1 MSEDLV
7 IRLRWQAEACLNN
20 GSPLYA
26 HLCACLADD
35 VEARGPSAGLLR
47 PAAGHAFPSLGL
59 LAAVHRLALKGE
71 APDVARH
78 YPSTGGD
85 GDHTRAWQAV
95 RAVLADRADALHGAA
110 LETPQ
115 TNEVGR
121 SASLVGGFLTVA
133 AEHHK
138 PLRVLEVGA
147 SAGLNL
153 RFDGYRY
160 EQRRSGCG
168 PVESPLV
175 MRDLW
180 PDAIPPFD
188 APLEVIDRR
197 GCDLR
202 PIDPTSDDGQ
212 LTLLGAVWPDQLD
225 RIARLRTA
233 LEVAARFPVDI
244 DRADVA
250 EWLVARLAAPTPGV
264 ATVVFHSL
272 VWPFLPDETRDAF
285 MTTLARAGS
294 IASTKSPFAWLR
306 LEPVMESAPD
316 QLGELRLTT
325 WPAGDERLLARC
337 TFHYGPVRWL

>member
-1 MSEDLV
+1 MTEDFV
-7 IRLRWQAEACLNN
+7 ARLRWQAEACLNN

-35 VEARGPSAGLLR
+35 VEADGPSARLLR
-47 PAAGHAFPSLGL
+47 PAAGQAFPSLGL
-59 LAAVHRLALKGE
+59 LAAVHRLALDGQ

-85 GDHTRAWQAV
+85 GDPGRAWQAV
-95 RAVLADRADALHGAA
+95 RAVLVDRADALHGAA

-133 AEHHK
+133 AENRQ

-153 RFDGYRY
+153 RFDRYRY
-160 EQRRSGCG
+160 EQGRSGYG

-197 GCDLR
+197 GCDLS
-202 PIDPTSDDGQ
+202 PIDPTSVDGQ
-212 LTLLGAVWPDQLD
+212 LTLLGAVWPDQVD
-225 RIARLRTA
+225 RIARLRIA
-233 LEVAARFPVDI
+233 LEMAAGFPVDI

-250 EWLVARLAAPTPGV
+250 EWLAAQLVAPTSGV

-272 VWPFLPDETRDAF
+272 VWPHLPEDTRDAF
-285 MTTLARAGS
+285 MTTLARSGS
-294 IASTKSPFAWLR
+294 VASTESPIAWLR
-306 LEPVMESAPD
+306 LEPVMGGTPD

-325 WPAGDERLLARC
+325 WPHGEERLLARC